1 MTDPVA
7 AWAAALDEL
16 EERDRR
22 REAFLDGR
30 GPRPVEDHPWQA
42 PDVPA
47 PAELAVRVRSATE
60 RSVTLEERVRA
71 LVARRPAAAASPYA
85 SGAT

>member
-30 GPRPVEDHPWQA
+30 GPRPDEDHPWQA
-42 PDVPA
+42 PDAPV
-47 PAELAVRVRSATE
+47 PAELAVRLRSATE
-60 RSVTLEERVRA
+60 RSGVLEERVRA
-71 LVARRPAAAASPYA
+71 LVARRPAVTASPYA
-85 SGAT
+85 SGA